1 MCLRCFVSR
10 DWWWPN
16 QKECLLLSLPCM
28 LNVYCGYLHH
38 QMYVCIEVLYISGKI
53 AYHIYIYIYI
63 YIYQFSQSGLHIYSY
78 FLHIWYCKFV
88 YFAAYYRTY
97 LHISTLPMYTY
108 SCIFDS
114 AYCCIHMYIL
124 VFVHIEFFTAYFQS
138 TCHLGTLW
146 SILAMKD
153 FWSLIWDN
161 GIQCPGR

>member
-63 YIYQFSQSGLHIYSY
+63 YIYISVFSVWLAYLFIFPTYLVLQVCIFCSILSHILAYFY
-78 FLHIWYCKFV
+78 FAYVYIFLHIWFCILLHTYVHTSIC
-88 YFAAYYRTY
+88 AYWVFY
-97 LHISTLPMYTY
+97 
-108 SCIFDS
+108 CIFS
-114 AYCCIHMYIL
+114 EH
-124 VFVHIEFFTAYFQS
+124 VSFRH
-138 TCHLGTLW
+138 TLKHFGYER
-146 SILAMKD
+146 LLEPD
-153 FWSLIWDN
+153 L
-161 GIQCPGR
+161 R